1 MMKRTISGMTG
12 SGSLAHNRRDFIAEN
27 VNPNRVYLNICYRD
41 ENLKDVYKEL
51 FDESVERYNVGKRND
66 RKITNYYDKIQ
77 HGKQEKLFHEVI
89 FQIGNNKDM
98 AAETPEGD
106 LAVKVLDEYMQDF
119 QRRNPTLRVFCCYLH
134 QDEATPHLHIDF
146 VPYVTGWKGK
156 GMDTRVSLKQALK
169 SLGFQGGANHDTEL
183 NQWIN
188 HEKEVLAEIME
199 RYEIEWERKGTH
211 EEHLDVYNFKK
222 KERAKEVKGLEQKIE
237 NLTAEVEAA
246 ESDIKALKQEKADA
260 EKARDQVRESKEQ
273 AEKEF
278 KHMEKQRN
286 QLQSI
291 INNIDKEL
299 KNSGQIKLV
308 LPEAGALELA
318 STYRNK
324 KIKPL
329 FAKIKNYVAGL
340 VAKVIELSR
349 EAEKWRDKYQQLKK
363 DYDDLEKDA
372 DKVADLCNQLC
383 DDVDKLEVISDKY
396 NRALRIFGSDTIESA
411 IWHDIQREKA
421 LEEQKRKEQVLRKL
435 SDRLQW
441 GRERSQEHNMQQ
453 KKNLTYLF
461 ISHDLSVVEMIS
473 DRIGVMYLGTIVETA
488 PKKELYANPRHPYTR
503 ALLSAVP
510 IPDPEIEKKKKLLIY
525 DPTLHDYT
533 ISKPQWVEI
542 TEGHFVYGNEPELEK
557 YRAEIEAINAAEK
570 A

>member
-1 MMKRTISGMTG
+1 MWRFGICAGEDTRINRSMIHFGRCRTDVHKEVMPPAGRKGTFDGRYGCRKCFCVTFDKSNKTALTGMNTIYVPYPALFRECEVKNRMMKRTISGMTG
-12 SGSLAHNRRDFIAEN
+12 AGSLAHNRRDFIAEN
-27 VNPNRVYLNICYRD
+27 VNSNRVYLNICYRD
-41 ENLKDVYKEL
+41 ENLKEVYKEL

-77 HGKQEKLFHEVI
+77 HGKQEKLFYEVI

-98 AAETPEGD
+98 AAGTPEGD
-106 LAVKVLDEYMQDF
+106 LAVKVLNEYMQDF
-119 QRRNPTLRVFCCYLH
+119 QKRNPTLRVFCCYLH

-169 SLGFQGGANHDTEL
+169 SLGFQGGAKHDTEL

-199 RYEIEWERKGTH
+199 RHEIEWEQKGTH

-222 KERAKEVKGLEQKIE
+222 KERAKEVKELEQKIE
-237 NLTAEVEAA
+237 NLTADVEAT
-246 ESDIKALKQEKADA
+246 ESDIKALNQEKADA

-273 AEKEF
+273 ADKEL

-286 QLQSI
+286 QLQPI
-291 INNIDKEL
+291 INSIDKEL

-308 LPEAGALELA
+308 LPEVGALELA

-329 FAKIKNYVAGL
+329 FAKMKNYIAGL
-340 VAKVIELSR
+340 AAKVIELSR

-372 DKVADLCNQLC
+372 DKVADMCNQLC

-396 NRALRIFGSDTIESA
+396 KRALWIFGSDTIESA
-411 IWHDIQREKA
+411 IWRDIQKEKA
-421 LEEQKRKEQVLRKL
+421 LEEQKRKEQMPRKL

-453 KKNLTYLF
+453 KKNK
-461 ISHDLSVVEMIS
+461 IKHKEM
-473 DRIGVMYLGTIVETA
+473 
-488 PKKELYANPRHPYTR
+488 EL
-503 ALLSAVP
+503 
-510 IPDPEIEKKKKLLIY
+510 
-525 DPTLHDYT
+525 
-533 ISKPQWVEI
+533 
-542 TEGHFVYGNEPELEK
+542 
-557 YRAEIEAINAAEK
+557 
-570 A
+570 

>member
-12 SGSLAHNRRDFIAEN
+12 AGSLAHNRRNFIAEN

-89 FQIGNNKDM
+89 SQIGNNKDM
-98 AAETPEGD
+98 AAGTPEGE
-106 LAVKVLDEYMQDF
+106 LAVKILDEYMQEF
-119 QRRNPTLRVFCCYLH
+119 QKRNPTLRVFCCYLH

-169 SLGFQGGANHDTEL
+169 SLGFRGGTKHDTEL

-199 RYEIEWERKGTH
+199 RHEIEWEQKGTH

-222 KERAKEVKGLEQKIE
+222 KERAKEVKELEQKIE
-237 NLTAEVEAA
+237 NLTADVEAT
-246 ESDIKALKQEKADA
+246 ESDIKALKQEKADE

-273 AEKEF
+273 VEKEL

-286 QLQSI
+286 QLQPI
-291 INNIDKEL
+291 INSIDKEL

-329 FAKIKNYVAGL
+329 FAKMKNYMAGL
-340 VAKVIELSR
+340 AVKVIELSR
-349 EAEKWRDKYQQLKK
+349 EAEKWKDKYQQLKK

-396 NRALRIFGSDTIESA
+396 NRALRIFGRDTIESA

-421 LEEQKRKEQVLRKL
+421 LEEQERKEQMPRKL
-435 SDRLQW
+435 SDRLKW
-441 GRERSQEHNMQQ
+441 GRERSQEYNMQQ
-453 KKNLTYLF
+453 KKNKNK
-461 ISHDLSVVEMIS
+461 HKGM
-473 DRIGVMYLGTIVETA
+473 
-488 PKKELYANPRHPYTR
+488 EL
-503 ALLSAVP
+503 
-510 IPDPEIEKKKKLLIY
+510 
-525 DPTLHDYT
+525 
-533 ISKPQWVEI
+533 
-542 TEGHFVYGNEPELEK
+542 
-557 YRAEIEAINAAEK
+557 
-570 A
+570 

>member
-12 SGSLAHNRRDFIAEN
+12 TGSLAHNRRDFIAEN
-27 VNPNRVYLNICYRD
+27 VNQNRVYLNICYRD

-98 AAETPEGD
+98 AAGTPEGD

-134 QDEATPHLHIDF
+134 QDEATSHLHIDF

-169 SLGFQGGANHDTEL
+169 SLGFQGGAKHDTEL

-199 RYEIEWERKGTH
+199 RHEIEWEQKGTH

-222 KERAKEVKGLEQKIE
+222 KERAKEVKELEQKIE
-237 NLTAEVEAA
+237 NLTADVEAT
-246 ESDIKALKQEKADA
+246 ESDIKALNQEKADA

-273 AEKEF
+273 ADKEL

-286 QLQSI
+286 QLQPI
-291 INNIDKEL
+291 INSIDKEL

-308 LPEAGALELA
+308 LPEVGA
-318 STYRNK
+318 
-324 KIKPL
+324 
-329 FAKIKNYVAGL
+329 
-340 VAKVIELSR
+340 
-349 EAEKWRDKYQQLKK
+349 QK

-372 DKVADLCNQLC
+372 DKVADMCNQLC

-396 NRALRIFGSDTIESA
+396 KRALRIFGSDTIESA
-411 IWHDIQREKA
+411 IWRDIQKEKA
-421 LEEQKRKEQVLRKL
+421 LEEQKRKEQMPRKL

-453 KKNLTYLF
+453 KKNK
-461 ISHDLSVVEMIS
+461 IKHKEM
-473 DRIGVMYLGTIVETA
+473 
-488 PKKELYANPRHPYTR
+488 EL
-503 ALLSAVP
+503 
-510 IPDPEIEKKKKLLIY
+510 
-525 DPTLHDYT
+525 
-533 ISKPQWVEI
+533 
-542 TEGHFVYGNEPELEK
+542 
-557 YRAEIEAINAAEK
+557 
-570 A
+570 